1 MYNKKVMKQKL
12 FFILVIF
19 FGLCTNKISAEVIS
33 DYNLNVRINQDYST
47 SLNLKV
53 GLQNVSDTE
62 LISAYT
68 LDLPF
73 EVTNVNAD
81 LDGIPVSTLL
91 DTNSTSSSLRVDFL
105 TNVIKPQ
112 QKANLNLEIFTTN
125 SIIQKYNIKEF
136 SLPFPSSNYTYQ
148 QILVN
153 IDYPNS
159 FGSISYI
166 SEYKHTLNLLDDSFS
181 RISLNQD
188 SPLKVVWGNPS
199 FALTINSNLEN
210 RKDSINHYLFG
221 ILPEYTTQ
229 IVDYFKTTQSDYGLV
244 DSVNNTFAFLTID
257 KNSQKN
263 IEFAANVQI
272 NSNAN
277 DNIYPSKYNWNLNL
291 DSILGQKIYSQI
303 SQGADTLQKLKSLN
317 EFLVKEYNITQE
329 NISVDSLSKVWDDT
343 SKNLN
348 SLQYCYLI
356 VSTGEYMGLKGRVD
370 YGYKFLN
377 TTSGAYI
384 PPTVWCV
391 LEVNG
396 KNILFD
402 FSGQKNGN
410 IDVTYSFA
418 DRVKAGTWHPSQSY
432 NSMLGLLKNSA
443 ISALISDL
451 SNSIHVSDG
460 IGLEIDFPSNV
471 YSGEFYSGLL
481 NINNPTSKILK
492 FNSIDVNLESQTNSI
507 QVGDLMKAILPM
519 QTNTIKIDYLR
530 ERDFILDLSR
540 QVEISLDLSG
550 TKLFNT
556 VEIKFTPDFK
566 LIGIFILILIV
577 TISIFFYLIYKLVRT
592 KV

>member
-19 FGLCTNKISAEVIS
+19 LGLCTNKISAEVIS

-47 SLNLKV
+47 SLNLKI
-53 GLQNVSDTE
+53 GLQNASETE

-81 LDGIPVSTLL
+81 LDGIPVSILL
-91 DTNSTSSSLRVDFL
+91 DTNSKSSSLRVDFL

-112 QKANLNLEIFTTN
+112 QKASLNLEIFTAN

-136 SLPFPSSNYTYQ
+136 SLPFPSSNYNYQ
-148 QILVN
+148 QILIN

-159 FGSISYI
+159 FGNISYI
-166 SEYKHTLNLLDDSFS
+166 SEYKHNLTPLDDSFS

-199 FALTINSNLEN
+199 FSLTINSNLEN

-221 ILPEYTTQ
+221 ILPEYATQ
-229 IVDYFKTTQSDYGLV
+229 TIDYFKATQADYGLV
-244 DSVNNTFAFLTID
+244 DSINNTFAFLTID
-257 KNSQKN
+257 KISQKN

-272 NSNAN
+272 NSNAI

-291 DSILGQKIYSQI
+291 DSILGQKIYSRI
-303 SQGADTLQKLKSLN
+303 NQGADTLQKLKSLN
-317 EFLVKEYNITQE
+317 EFLVKEYNITSE

-370 YGYKFLN
+370 YGYRFLN
-377 TTSGAYI
+377 SNPGDYI
-384 PPTVWCV
+384 TPTVWCV
-391 LEVNG
+391 LEVDG

-402 FSGQKNGN
+402 FSGQKDGN

-418 DRVKAGTWHPSQSY
+418 DRVKAGSWHPTQSY
-432 NSMLGLLKNSA
+432 NSILGLLKNSA
-443 ISALISDL
+443 ISAQISDL
-451 SNSIHVSDG
+451 NLNNIVSEAVS
-460 IGLEIDFPSNV
+460 LEIDFPSNV

-481 NINNPTSKILK
+481 NINNPTSKILR
-492 FNSIDVNLESQTNSI
+492 FNSIDVNLESQVNSI
-507 QVGDLMKAILPM
+507 QVGDLTKSILPL

-530 ERDFILDLSR
+530 EKDFILDLSR
-540 QVEISLDLSG
+540 QVEISIDLSG

-566 LIGIFILILIV
+566 LIGIFALILIV
-577 TISIFFYLIYKLVRT
+577 TISIFFYLIYKLIRR

>member
-19 FGLCTNKISAEVIS
+19 LGLCTNKISAEVIS

-47 SLNLKV
+47 SLNLKI
-53 GLQNVSDTE
+53 GLQNASETE

-81 LDGIPVSTLL
+81 LDGIPVSILL
-91 DTNSTSSSLRVDFL
+91 DTNSKSSSLRVDFL

-112 QKANLNLEIFTTN
+112 QKASLNLEIFTAN

-136 SLPFPSSNYTYQ
+136 SLPFPSSNYNYQ
-148 QILVN
+148 QILIN

-159 FGSISYI
+159 FGNISYI
-166 SEYKHTLNLLDDSFS
+166 SEYKHNLTPLDDSFS

-199 FALTINSNLEN
+199 FSLTINSNLEN

-221 ILPEYTTQ
+221 ILPEYATQ
-229 IVDYFKTTQSDYGLV
+229 TIDYFKATQADYGLV
-244 DSVNNTFAFLTID
+244 DSINNTFAFLTID

-263 IEFAANVQI
+263 IEFAANVQL
-272 NSNAN
+272 NSNAI
-277 DNIYPSKYNWNLNL
+277 DTIYPSKYNWNLNL
-291 DSILGQKIYSQI
+291 DSILGQKIYSRI
-303 SQGADTLQKLKSLN
+303 NQGADTLQKLKSLN
-317 EFLVKEYNITQE
+317 EFLVKEYNITSE

-370 YGYKFLN
+370 YGYRFLN
-377 TTSGAYI
+377 SNPGDYI
-384 PPTVWCV
+384 TPTVWCV
-391 LEVNG
+391 LEVDG

-402 FSGQKNGN
+402 FGGQKDGN

-418 DRVKAGTWHPSQSY
+418 DRVKAGSWHPTQSY
-432 NSMLGLLKNSA
+432 NSILGLLKNSA
-443 ISALISDL
+443 ISAQISDL
-451 SNSIHVSDG
+451 NLNNIVSEAVS
-460 IGLEIDFPSNV
+460 LEIDFPSNV

-481 NINNPTSKILK
+481 NINNPTSKILR
-492 FNSIDVNLESQTNSI
+492 FNSIDVNLESQVNSI
-507 QVGDLMKAILPM
+507 QVGDLTKSILPL

-530 ERDFILDLSR
+530 EKDFILDLSR
-540 QVEISLDLSG
+540 QVEISIDLSG

-566 LIGIFILILIV
+566 LIGIFALILIV
-577 TISIFFYLIYKLVRT
+577 TISIFFYLIYKLIRR

>member
-19 FGLCTNKISAEVIS
+19 LGLCTNKISAEVIS

-47 SLNLKV
+47 SLNLKI
-53 GLQNVSDTE
+53 GLQNASETE

-81 LDGIPVSTLL
+81 LDGIPVSILL
-91 DTNSTSSSLRVDFL
+91 DTNSKSSSLRVDFL

-112 QKANLNLEIFTTN
+112 QKASLNLEIFTTN

-136 SLPFPSSNYTYQ
+136 SLPFPSSNYNYQ
-148 QILVN
+148 QILIN

-159 FGSISYI
+159 FGNISYI
-166 SEYKHTLNLLDDSFS
+166 SEYKHNLTSLDDSFS

-199 FALTINSNLEN
+199 FSLTINSNLEN

-221 ILPEYTTQ
+221 ILPEYATQ
-229 IVDYFKTTQSDYGLV
+229 TIDYFKATQADYGLV
-244 DSVNNTFAFLTID
+244 DSINNTFAFLTID
-257 KNSQKN
+257 KISQKN

-272 NSNAN
+272 NSNAI

-291 DSILGQKIYSQI
+291 DSILGQKIYSRI
-303 SQGADTLQKLKSLN
+303 NQGADTLQKLKSLN
-317 EFLVKEYNITQE
+317 EFLVKEYNITSE

-370 YGYKFLN
+370 YGYRFLN
-377 TTSGAYI
+377 SNPGDYI
-384 PPTVWCV
+384 TPTVWCV
-391 LEVNG
+391 LEVDG

-402 FSGQKNGN
+402 FSGQKDGN

-418 DRVKAGTWHPSQSY
+418 DRVKAGSWHPTQSY
-432 NSMLGLLKNSA
+432 NSILGLLKNSA
-443 ISALISDL
+443 ISAQISDL
-451 SNSIHVSDG
+451 NLNNIVSEAVS
-460 IGLEIDFPSNV
+460 LEIDFPSNV

-481 NINNPTSKILK
+481 NINNPTSKILR
-492 FNSIDVNLESQTNSI
+492 FNSIDVNLESQMNSI
-507 QVGDLMKAILPM
+507 QVGDLTKSILPL

-530 ERDFILDLSR
+530 EKDFILDLSR
-540 QVEISLDLSG
+540 QVEISIDLSG

-566 LIGIFILILIV
+566 LIGIFALILIV
-577 TISIFFYLIYKLVRT
+577 TISIFFYLIYKLIRR

>member
-19 FGLCTNKISAEVIS
+19 LGLCTNKISAEVIS

-47 SLNLKV
+47 SLNLKI
-53 GLQNVSDTE
+53 GLQNASETE

-81 LDGIPVSTLL
+81 LDGIPVSILL
-91 DTNSTSSSLRVDFL
+91 DTNSKSSSLRVDFL

-199 FALTINSNLEN
+199 FSLTINSNLEN

-221 ILPEYTTQ
+221 ILPEYATQ
-229 IVDYFKTTQSDYGLV
+229 TIDYFKATQADYGLV
-244 DSVNNTFAFLTID
+244 DSINNTFAFLTID

-291 DSILGQKIYSQI
+291 DSILGQKIYSRI
-303 SQGADTLQKLKSLN
+303 NQGADTLQKLKSLN
-317 EFLVKEYNITQE
+317 EFLVKEYNITSE

-370 YGYKFLN
+370 YGYRFLN
-377 TTSGAYI
+377 SNPGDYI
-384 PPTVWCV
+384 TPTVWCV
-391 LEVNG
+391 LEVDG

-402 FSGQKNGN
+402 FGGQKDGN

-492 FNSIDVNLESQTNSI
+492 FNSIDVNLESQMNSI

-540 QVEISLDLSG
+540 QVEISIDLSG

-577 TISIFFYLIYKLVRT
+577 TISIFFYLIYKLVRR

>member
-391 LEVNG
+391 LEVDG

>member
-53 GLQNVSDTE
+53 GLQNASDTE

-81 LDGIPVSTLL
+81 LDGIPVSILL

-188 SPLKVVWGNPS
+188 SPLKIVWGNPS

-229 IVDYFKTTQSDYGLV
+229 TVDYFKTTQSDYGLV

-303 SQGADTLQKLKSLN
+303 NQGADTLQKLKSLN

-391 LEVNG
+391 LEVDG

-492 FNSIDVNLESQTNSI
+492 FNSIDVNLESQMNSI

-540 QVEISLDLSG
+540 QVEISIDLSG

-577 TISIFFYLIYKLVRT
+577 TISIFFYLIYKLVRR